1 MKRRLPWRLCSL
13 SVLLLAASV
22 RLPARTV
29 DPTPAPT
36 TTKKKPASKQ
46 PKKKKRRVPK
56 PPPATP
62 AQRAEAARFVQEHA
76 GDTMDLG
83 IQNPAALIPFLE
95 RLYRSQQA
103 GPGETL
109 RVLQFGDSHTAS
121 DDWPGAIRGC
131 LQSKLGD
138 GGPGFTLAG
147 HPFEGY
153 RRFDSKGAQSKGWRA
168 EGLLSREG
176 DGLYGLSG
184 VRLTTERAGET
195 LTLDAA
201 GSTVEL
207 FYWKQSGGGT
217 FSIKDNGAPLGV
229 VDTAG
234 ELGPGF
240 WHQQLQ
246 AGEHHLVLRTESA
259 APVTVFGWTIENSG
273 GLTWEPLGINGAQA
287 DLLLLWNEPLLRA
300 HLERRDP
307 ALIVLAYGTNEARR
321 PDWTY
326 ETYRDTLRQVLKRLR
341 EAAPLASVLVIGAP
355 DQSTRVHGRWS
366 TLEGVDR
373 IVSAQR
379 EAALAEGCAFWNL
392 RMAMGGKGSMKQWV
406 TAGLAQGDF
415 VHLTGAGYR
424 LLGEGLSQ
432 LLLQDYAVYQTVRRQ
447 VFGSS
452 ENGSPLKTH

>member
-1 MKRRLPWRLCSL
+1 MTRRRPWLLCSL
-13 SVLLLAASV
+13 PLLVLAASV
-22 RLPARTV
+22 LLPSRTV
-29 DPTPAPT
+29 DTPPA
-36 TTKKKPASKQ
+36 TKKKTTSKPA
-46 PKKKKRRVPK
+46 KKKKRRVPK

-62 AQRAEAARFVQEHA
+62 AQRAEAQSFVQEHA

-83 IQNPAALIPFLE
+83 IQNPAALVPFLE
-95 RLYRSQQA
+95 RLYRSRQA
-103 GPGETL
+103 GAAEPL

-121 DDWPGAIRGC
+121 DDWPGEIRTF

-138 GGPGFTLAG
+138 GGPGFTLPG

-153 RRFDSKGAQSKGWRA
+153 RRFDSKGTQSKDWHA
-168 EGLLSREG
+168 EGLLSRDG

-184 VRLTTERAGET
+184 LRLSTARAGET
-195 LTLDAA
+195 LTLDAS
-201 GSTVEL
+201 GSAFEL
-207 FYWKQSGGGT
+207 FYWKQSGGGAV
-217 FSIKDNGAPLGV
+217 SLEDNGAPLGL

-240 WHQQLQ
+240 WRQQLP
-246 AGEHHLVLRTESA
+246 AGEHHLVLRTQSD
-259 APVTVFGWTIENSG
+259 APVTVFGWTVENTT

-287 DLLLLWNEPLLRA
+287 DLLLLWNEPLLKA

-321 PDWTY
+321 PDWTF
-326 ETYRDTLRQVLKRLR
+326 ETYRDTLRQVLRRLR
-341 EAAPLASVLVIGAP
+341 AAAPLASVLVIGAP
-355 DQSTRVHGRWS
+355 DQSTRVHGRWI
-366 TLEGVDR
+366 TLDGVDR
-373 IVSAQR
+373 ILSAQR

-415 VHLTGAGYR
+415 VHLTSAGYR
-424 LLGEGLSQ
+424 LWGESLAQ
-432 LLLQDYAVYQTVRRQ
+432 LLLQDYAVYQAVRQQ

-452 ENGSPLKTH
+452 ENGPPLKTH